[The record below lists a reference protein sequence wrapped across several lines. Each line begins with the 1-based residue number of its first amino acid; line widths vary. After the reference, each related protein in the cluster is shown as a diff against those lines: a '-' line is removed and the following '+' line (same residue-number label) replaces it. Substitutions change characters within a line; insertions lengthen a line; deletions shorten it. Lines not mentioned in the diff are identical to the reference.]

1 MIGATITFVRAY
13 AEVNVVVG
21 SEYKFYYDT
30 MSISDVTAV
39 LVTKSVNDSYSI
51 TDVAVIES
59 QPNFSDSVSFSD
71 SFDRVVTYS
80 KSISDSFTLDD
91 TLQADSI
98 ESDKTNI
105 VTISEVLGFALS
117 RPVTDSIS
125 NFSDELTHLFDKG
138 SSDTLTFSD
147 DFSATFIWNRSFSDS
162 ASISESQSFN
172 HSKALTDGFTLDDA
186 ALINKN
192 YSGTK
197 GNVFSFTDSISITRT
212 HGKALGNMVL
222 GTSTLN

>member
-1 MIGATITFVRAY
+1 MIGATITYVRAY
-13 AEVNVVVG
+13 ADINVVVG
-21 SEYKFYYDT
+21 SEYKFYYET
-30 MSISDVTAV
+30 MSISEVTAV
-39 LVTKSVNDSYSI
+39 VLTKPLSDSYAV
-51 TDVAVIES
+51 TDVAIIES

-71 SFDRVVTYS
+71 NFDRVVSYS
-80 KSISDSFTLDD
+80 RSISDSFTLDD

-125 NFSDELTHLFDKG
+125 NFSDQLTHSFDKG
-138 SSDTLTFSD
+138 SSDSLSFSD

-162 ASISESQSFN
+162 ASMSVSQSFN
-172 HSKALTDGFTLDDA
+172 HTKALTDGFTLDDA
-186 ALINKN
+186 ALIDKN